1 MAVLNFSL
9 MVRDMTHLQTIMDE
23 IQQVKGVIRVQ
34 RLKKISTLSKNDSG
48 KEE

>member
-9 MVRDMTHLQTIMDE
+9 MVRDMTHLQSIMDE
-23 IQQVKGVIRVQ
+23 IQQFKGVIRVQ
-34 RLKKISTLSKNDSG
+34 RIKKATTFSKHESG